1 MGDVDIHLKNFIK
14 IDSIFAQLFSQGVFG
29 GKLVI
34 DPKGLKELDTVN
46 QDTVQVAE
54 GQLKSLERLRDV
66 QKIGMVFEDKVNF
79 QVILGVEGQS
89 AVNYYMPVRCMELD
103 ALAYA
108 YQCRK
113 ISEQAKEDKK
123 LKKYADGVPKGTK
136 IIPTITLVLYY
147 GSKAWDGP
155 VCVYDMLDIPEE
167 MKEYVNHTLTDYRM
181 NLIDVRHMKDEEI
194 ERFKGDL
201 KAFFVMLNEHYRLE
215 KLTSIVAVHRETWY
229 TVGAIKK
236 DMRYREY
243 INHISEE
250 ELKGGVRM
258 DATLDFIEARGEIK
272 GRVIGEENGIS
283 KVNQL
288 VLLLSRDGRL
298 KDLLKSAEDRE
309 YQKQLFVEY
318 GLEDTPQS

>member
-1 MGDVDIHLKNFIK
+1 MGDVDIYLKNFIK
-14 IDSIFAQLFSQGVFG
+14 IDSIFAQLFSQGVFD

-34 DPKGLKELDTVN
+34 DPNRLKELDTVN
-46 QDTVQVAE
+46 QETVQVAE

-66 QKIGMVFEDKVNF
+66 QKIGMVFEDKVHF

-89 AVNYYMPVRCMELD
+89 GVNYYMPVRCMELD
-103 ALAYA
+103 ALAYT

-147 GSKAWDGP
+147 GSRAWDGP
-155 VCVYDMLDIPEE
+155 VSVYDMLDIPEE
-167 MKEYVNHTLTDYRM
+167 MKECLNHTTPDYRM
-181 NLIDVRHMKDEEI
+181 NLIDVRHMRDEEI
-194 ERFKGDL
+194 EKFKGDL
-201 KAFFVMLNEHYRLE
+201 KAFFIMLNEHYNAE
-215 KLTSIVAVHRETWY
+215 KLKSIVAVHRETWY

-236 DMRYREY
+236 DMRYMEY
-243 INHISEE
+243 INHVSEE
-250 ELKGGVRM
+250 ELKGGLMM
-258 DATLDFIEARGEIK
+258 DATLDFIEARGMAK
-272 GRVIGEENGIS
+272 GETNGIN

-288 VLLLSRDGRL
+288 VLLLSKDGRL
-298 KDLLKSAEDRE
+298 SDILKSAEDRE

-318 GLEDTPQS
+318 GLEDAPQP